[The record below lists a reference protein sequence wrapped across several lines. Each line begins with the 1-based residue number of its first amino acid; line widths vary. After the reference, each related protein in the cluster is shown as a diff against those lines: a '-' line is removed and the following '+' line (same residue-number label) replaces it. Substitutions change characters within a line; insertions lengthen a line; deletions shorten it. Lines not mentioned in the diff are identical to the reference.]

1 MVEEYVEDLKLL
13 QELHY
18 NWING
23 ISAHQYHW
31 VRAEMICKH
40 ERDPATN
47 PTLCNLNQN
56 KQTDTL

>member
-23 ISAHQYHW
+23 VS
-31 VRAEMICKH
+31 AEMISKH

-47 PTLCNLNQN
+47 PNLRNFN
-56 KQTDTL
+56 